1 MCLNFLF
8 VDDKNANILQQRN
21 TSFYLSG
28 RTWVSSTFPRRFISA
43 PLIVLIHP
51 DFQLEPTARSSASS
65 HLVHRIKDIIKD
77 NIKDTEILFSF
88 TLSEAA
94 LINFH
99 FSLHPL
105 LSLDETLILN
115 TDTLTASA
123 VLSVI
128 SLEETKCSIVVSL
141 ATFYFNSH

>member
-1 MCLNFLF
+1 MQTFCSKETHLFICLEEPGSHQLSREDLF
-8 VDDKNANILQQRN
+8 QLHLL
-21 TSFYLSG
+21 F
-28 RTWVSSTFPRRFISA
+28 FP
-43 PLIVLIHP
+43 HT

-77 NIKDTEILFSF
+77 NIKDAEILFSF
-88 TLSEAA
+88 TLSDAA